1 MTSKIRPEISKDDVV
16 PSLWKRY
23 KTSTEYKQQG
33 RIESINSAHP
43 LVKEAE
49 KKGLNKLI
57 NNFIGLLQNKK
68 DLRKTYEERDKYAW
82 FDEWMEMHKLLFKYV
97 FKTRGEVRKQGH
109 DVRFGAPGDEE
120 LHRIPL
126 GGTATLIEIYE
137 YASNIGA
144 QLKYVDGSDID
155 AVCSFLARVHYG
167 FIRIHPFGDGN
178 GRVTRA
184 MTDQLAISLGYPPVI
199 AAFPRTNPYE
209 KELYH
214 KAITG
219 CVGDAECKS
228 LKSWIKNKIESS
240 INDIA

>member
-1 MTSKIRPEISKDDVV
+1 MTSKVRPEIFKEDVV

-23 KTSTEYKQQG
+23 KTSIEYKQQH
-33 RIESINSAHP
+33 RTESINSAHP

-57 NNFIGLLQNKK
+57 TNFIGLLQDKK
-68 DLRKTYEERDKYAW
+68 DLRKTYEARDKYAW
-82 FDEWMEMHKLLFKYV
+82 FDEWMAMHALLFKYV
-97 FKTRGEVRKQGH
+97 FKSRGVVRRHGH
-109 DVRFGAPGDEE
+109 YVRFGAPGDDE
-120 LHRIPL
+120 LHRLPP
-126 GGTATLIEIYE
+126 GGTQTTLELYE
-137 YASNIGA
+137 FASNLGA
-144 QLKYVDGSDID
+144 QLQYVTESDID

-178 GRVTRA
+178 GRVARA
-184 MTDQLAISLGYPPVI
+184 ITDQLAICLGYPPVI

-219 CVGDAECKS
+219 CIGDADCKS
-228 LKSWIKNKIESS
+228 LKAWIKNKIESS